1 MKGKW
6 KVIRNPMIGYIVARV
21 KNTDE
26 AVHSG
31 NLEYYGDY
39 SDDKAER
46 QAVADELNTVEAL
59 EKQIPE
65 KPQKSE
71 SGMFDICPT
80 CGRFI
85 NRREKP
91 HGNID
96 IPRCKWCG
104 QKLDWSDTK

>member
-1 MKGKW
+1 MSCEMSDIEKAIKHF
-6 KVIRNPMIGYIVARV
+6 KCASDDARV
-21 KNTDE
+21 VLD
-26 AVHSG
+26 SG
-31 NLEYYGDY
+31 FG
-39 SDDKAER
+39 KAPNQNPSLYKR
-46 QAVADELNTVEAL
+46 RKLYADLAIDAL